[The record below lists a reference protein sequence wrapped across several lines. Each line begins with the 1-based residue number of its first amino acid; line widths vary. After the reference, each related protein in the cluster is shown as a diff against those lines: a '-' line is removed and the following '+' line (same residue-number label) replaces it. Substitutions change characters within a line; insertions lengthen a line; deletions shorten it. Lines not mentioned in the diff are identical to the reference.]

1 MKVIEGTF
9 NIDKNDQYAIV
20 VSRFNE
26 LVTSKL
32 LEGAAAALKKY
43 GVDEKKITVF
53 WVPGAV
59 EIPLIVKKV
68 AKSKKYSAI
77 ITLGAVIKG
86 ETQHFDYVCS
96 LVSSGVSAVN
106 LEFEIPVIFG
116 VLTTENLEQALD
128 RCGGKLGNKGHESA
142 VTALELVNL
151 IKKI

>member
-1 MKVIEGTF
+1 MKVIEGNFLT
-9 NIDKNDQYAIV
+9 DKSDQYAIV

-26 LVTSKL
+26 IITGKL
-32 LEGAAAALKKY
+32 LEGAIASLRKH

-59 EIPLIVKKV
+59 EIPLVAKKV

-86 ETQHFDYVCS
+86 QTQHFDYVCS

-106 LEFEIPVIFG
+106 LEFEIPVVFG
-116 VLTTENLEQALD
+116 VLTTENMEQAFD
-128 RCGGKLGNKGHESA
+128 RSGGKMGNKGHECA
-142 VTALELVNL
+142 VTAIELVSLLKN
-151 IKKI
+151 I